1 MKQTQQFPSPLVE
14 QELVKMENEWAR
26 AWQRP
31 DQEALEDLLADDFT
45 LTSERS
51 QGEVAKKRQ
60 YIDTT
65 LKLVRGESY
74 SFARLS
80 VRIYGDT
87 AVVNACLQ
95 QTATFAGRD
104 WSGDFLLT
112 DVWTKRNG
120 RWRAV
125 ARHSSRP
132 ADSQLSPSPPDPAE

>member
-1 MKQTQQFPSPLVE
+1 MRQTQQFPNPLLE
-14 QELVKMENEWAR
+14 QELVKLENEWAR
-26 AWQRP
+26 AWQLP
-31 DQEALEDLLADDFT
+31 DQEALEALLADDFT
-45 LTSERS
+45 LTTERS
-51 QGEVAKKRQ
+51 KGEIANKRQ
-60 YIDTT
+60 YIDAT

-87 AVVNACLQ
+87 AVVNAWLQ

-112 DVWTKRNG
+112 DVWAKRDG
-120 RWRAV
+120 RWQAV

-132 ADSQLSPSPPDPAE
+132 DKS